1 MFKLLRYAD
10 ELEAESEKFTKDQEQ
25 YMKTSFK
32 CQADRIEAEK
42 QLIERNA
49 ILNKK
54 IERYNEQMF
63 YLEMSEEE
71 QRDPQRALKSLME
84 KKNN

>member
-1 MFKLLRYAD
+1 MRYAD
-10 ELEAESEKFTKDQEQ
+10 ALEDESKAFNKDQEE

-32 CQADRIEAEK
+32 CEADRIEAEK
-42 QLIERNA
+42 QLIERYA
-49 ILNKK
+49 ILDKK